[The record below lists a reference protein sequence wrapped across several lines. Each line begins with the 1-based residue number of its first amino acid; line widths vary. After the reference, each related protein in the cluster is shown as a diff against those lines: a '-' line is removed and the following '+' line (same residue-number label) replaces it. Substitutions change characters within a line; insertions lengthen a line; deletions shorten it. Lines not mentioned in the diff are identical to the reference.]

1 MLLIRPSSRQGMN
14 DSGWTYHRAYPY
26 GKESQRRQHF
36 VLASARRARLR
47 DDRFSVMRYADW
59 PHCSEGM
66 VQLPPSAQQPDSLA
80 ATISGTFRRQELPSS
95 SGWKARAATPMWQ
108 PRSQMPR
115 LHTAGYV
122 LRGGDNDVPP
132 YMVPLDTP
140 LKQSRA
146 ALASQ
151 KRAADERGKPN
162 LSSKLANRRGSSP
175 RLEDAPYRVTYTEF
189 VQQRPDAAR
198 RYIKETLPAYY
209 EIVNLL
215 DQADR
220 DRSLKRE
227 TALIHAAHANLARTG
242 LSPPR
247 LRPSLPPSK
256 DPLVPNA
263 DTDDDDGDDDGASYL
278 TRVILQAQ
286 MDGMIGAPVEKAG
299 SRTTRVT

>member
-1 MLLIRPSSRQGMN
+1 
-14 DSGWTYHRAYPY
+14 
-26 GKESQRRQHF
+26 
-36 VLASARRARLR
+36 
-47 DDRFSVMRYADW
+47 
-59 PHCSEGM
+59 M

-80 ATISGTFRRQELPSS
+80 ATISGTFRRQELPFS

-108 PRSQMPR
+108 PRSQTPR
-115 LHTAGYV
+115 VHTAGYV
-122 LRGGDNDVPP
+122 LRGGENDVPP

-146 ALASQ
+146 AIALQ
-151 KRAADERGKPN
+151 KRAADERGKPR
-162 LSSKLANRRGSSP
+162 LLELANRRGSSP

-227 TALIHAAHANLARTG
+227 TALIHAAHANQVCSG
-242 LSPPR
+242 LSRPR
-247 LRPSLPPSK
+247 MRRSLPPSK
-256 DPLVPNA
+256 DPLAPNA
-263 DTDDDDGDDDGASYL
+263 DMDDDDGYDDGAPYL

-286 MDGMIGAPVEKAG
+286 MDGMISAG
-299 SRTTRVT
+299 

>member
-1 MLLIRPSSRQGMN
+1 M
-14 DSGWTYHRAYPY
+14 
-26 GKESQRRQHF
+26 
-36 VLASARRARLR
+36 
-47 DDRFSVMRYADW
+47 
-59 PHCSEGM
+59 
-66 VQLPPSAQQPDSLA
+66 
-80 ATISGTFRRQELPSS
+80 
-95 SGWKARAATPMWQ
+95 
-108 PRSQMPR
+108 
-115 LHTAGYV
+115 
-122 LRGGDNDVPP
+122 
-132 YMVPLDTP
+132 
-140 LKQSRA
+140 
-146 ALASQ
+146 
-151 KRAADERGKPN
+151 
-162 LSSKLANRRGSSP
+162 
-175 RLEDAPYRVTYTEF
+175 TYTEF

>member
-1 MLLIRPSSRQGMN
+1 MLIRPSSRQGMD

-227 TALIHAAHANLARTG
+227 TAMIHAAHANLARTG